1 MSGKLLYAIFEGDK
15 MKQKAKEKIIR
26 NMITLLEEHPFEDIT
41 IKMICA
47 YSGINR
53 TTFYDYFVDKY
64 NLLSTIQT
72 YHLQKYKKLLNALYF
87 SFDKNEINHFKLY
100 QFFKVILTYIKRHY
114 GFFHAIF
121 VSHPNRDLFT
131 DYVKITK
138 ETYTNMLVDYTTVLK
153 KKQFVTYA
161 IGGQIGIIYF
171 WIREECIE
179 TPDELT
185 QILLANAIKLRR

>member
-171 WIREECIE
+171 WIREKCIE
-179 TPDELT
+179 TPDELA

>member
-1 MSGKLLYAIFEGDK
+1 MSGTLVYTIFEGDN
-15 MKQKAKEKIIR
+15 MKQKAKKKIIR
-26 NMITLLEEHPFEDIT
+26 NMVTLLEEHPFEDIT

-64 NLLSTIQT
+64 DLLSTIQT

-87 SFDKNEINHFKLY
+87 SFGKDEINHFKLY
-100 QFFKVILTYIKRHY
+100 QFFKIILSYIKRHY

-138 ETYTNMLVDYTTVLK
+138 ETYTNMLVDYTTILK

-161 IGGQIGIIYF
+161 IGGQIGIVYF
-171 WIREECIE
+171 WIREGCIE
-179 TPDELT
+179 TPDELA

>member
-1 MSGKLLYAIFEGDK
+1 

-179 TPDELT
+179 TPNELA

>member
-1 MSGKLLYAIFEGDK
+1 
-15 MKQKAKEKIIR
+15 MKQKAKTKIIR
-26 NMITLLEEHPFEDIT
+26 NMITLLEEHPFENIT

-64 NLLSTIQT
+64 DLLSTIQD
-72 YHLQKYKKLLNALYF
+72 YHLRHYKQILNVLYD
-87 SFDKNEINHFKLY
+87 SFDINEVNQDKLH
-100 QFFKVILTYIKRHY
+100 QFFKVILSYIQRHY

-121 VSHPNRDLFT
+121 VTHPNRDLFT

-138 ETYTNMLVDYTTVLK
+138 ETYTKMLDDYTTVLK

-171 WIREECIE
+171 WIREGCEE
-179 TPDELT
+179 TPDELA